1 MKIASVTSNFSAM
14 VLLALCAP
22 TMAQTGATQTLDI
35 QTRGPYGQRPFDGV
49 ACVQV
54 MVPYFKFL
62 GYKVD
67 GIEGFVYPKSLRVL
81 WVPSSSCANTTRG
94 WTTMRIFRSPQ
105 PLPWDPMAGR
115 MTPMAQIGSDM
126 STPTRAQCPLSNKR
140 GTPCEKFSR
149 LPWQPWHWL
158 AF

>member
-1 MKIASVTSNFSAM
+1 M

-67 GIEGFVYPKSLRVL
+67 GIEGFVYPKSLPRPLGAVKL
-81 WVPSSSCANTTRG
+81 MRKYHAGLDDHANFPESAAASMGSNG
-94 WTTMRIFRSPQ
+94 WTYDTNGTDWLGYVYPN
-105 PLPWDPMAGR
+105 
-115 MTPMAQIGSDM
+115 TGSM
-126 STPTRAQCPLSNKR
+126 PTIQ
-140 GTPCEKFSR
+140 
-149 LPWQPWHWL
+149 
-158 AF
+158 